1 MSSRVIIPAYA
12 HTVQQQLLPAFPDY
26 WHHQVRFGVQAL
38 TIKPFVSLAS
48 NARVTIANPDTASTN
63 MDRLVANAGLAR
75 ELGKVISNLGIIT
88 SKSILACDHSTMNG
102 LLAFMGAVQTGKGRA
117 IPCVLETLYSQVLP
131 AGDDTSK
138 RNQKLRLDR
147 KEAGIHLYDQALA
160 CLEQLAL
167 DLGFWPR
174 LVFDRGFGGIRFIQG
189 LAAHGAIFY
198 IRLKANRLVELG
210 GEGIK
215 VGELPA
221 SDTRVVLGGLN
232 LRVIRSD
239 EPDDDGEPWFILTS
253 DMTKSRRKI
262 IRIYYHRFE
271 IEETFKDLKHVLN
284 LKLMKLT
291 KPLSLKI
298 LLWFASLRFILG
310 YMASYKDP
318 RYGTPRHPKKKISWV
333 RRLTEEFL
341 REVYAPMG
349 DLITGE
355 L

>member
-1 MSSRVIIPAYA
+1 MSSKVIIPAYA
-12 HTVQQQLLPAFPDY
+12 HIIQHQLIPSLPEY

-48 NARVTIANPDTASTN
+48 NARATIANPDTASTN
-63 MDRLVANAGLAR
+63 MDRLVANAGLAH
-75 ELGKVISNLGIIT
+75 ELGKVVAGLGIVT
-88 SKSILACDHSTMNG
+88 PRSILACDHSDMNG
-102 LLAFMGAVQTGKGRA
+102 LLTFMGAVQTGKGRA
-117 IPCVLETLYSQVLP
+117 IPCVLTTLYSQHLP
-131 AGDDTSK
+131 AGDEASK
-138 RNQKLRLDR
+138 RKQTLRLAR

-167 DLGFWPR
+167 DLGFWPG
-174 LVFDRGFGGIRFIQG
+174 LVFDRGFGGISFIRG

-198 IRLKANRLVELG
+198 IRLKAGRLVELG
-210 GEGIK
+210 GEEMSAGALPTSDEGI
-215 VGELPA
+215 
-221 SDTRVVLGGLN
+221 VLGGLN

-253 DMTKSRRKI
+253 DMKKSRKKI

-284 LKLMKLT
+284 LKLMRLT
-291 KPLSLKI
+291 KPLTLKI

-310 YMASYKDP
+310 YLASYRDP
-318 RYGTPRHPKKKISWV
+318 RYGKPRHPKKRISWF
-333 RRLTEEFL
+333 RRMSEALT
-341 REVYAPMG
+341 REAYGPLG
-349 DLITGE
+349 DLITGG

>member
-1 MSSRVIIPAYA
+1 MSSKVIIHSYA
-12 HTVQQQLLPAFPDY
+12 RTVRQLLSPIPEY
-26 WHHQVRFGVQAL
+26 WHHQVKFGLQAL

-48 NARVTIANPDTASTN
+48 NARATIANPDTASTN
-63 MDRLVANAGLAR
+63 MDRLVANAGLAS
-75 ELGKVISNLGIIT
+75 ELGKVITKLGVIT
-88 SKSILACDHSTMNG
+88 PKSILACDHSTMNG
-102 LLAFMGAVQTGKGRA
+102 LLSFMGAVQTGKGRA

-138 RNQKLRLDR
+138 RNQKLRSDR

-167 DLGFWPR
+167 DVGFWPR

-189 LAAHGAIFY
+189 LAAHEAIFY
-198 IRLKANRLVELG
+198 IRLKAGRLVELG
-210 GEGIK
+210 GDEYK
-215 VGELPA
+215 TLELPA
-221 SDTRVVLGGLN
+221 NDTRITLGGLN

-253 DMTKSRRKI
+253 DMAKSRRKI

-284 LKLMKLT
+284 LKLMRLT

-298 LLWFASLRFILG
+298 LLWFASLRFILA
-310 YMASYKDP
+310 YLASYRDP
-318 RYGTPRHPKKKISWV
+318 RYGKPRNPKKRISWF
-333 RRLTEEFL
+333 RRISETLT
-341 REVYAPMG
+341 REAYEPLGNM
-349 DLITGE
+349 ITGE